1 MRIYPSGLRSKL
13 NNNGGRE
20 APTTKVDK
28 MLISSIA
35 KGYAMEAVLCDDVVD
50 VPAYLKLAGIFAELA
65 IDVED
70 RCVSSAEELQDFAVS
85 EGGVVLP
92 GHLPFRVVWQDAQR
106 WEGAR

>member
-1 MRIYPSGLRSKL
+1 
-13 NNNGGRE
+13 
-20 APTTKVDK
+20 

-35 KGYAMEAVLCDDVVD
+35 KGYAMEAAMCDVED

-92 GHLPFRVVWQDAQR
+92 GHLPYRVVWQDAQR